1 MSGVGNELLLP
12 TETVGKR
19 LDHVFREQN
28 NHRNQNQSHQKSGKY
43 GDPQNLVQCF
53 LFALVLLEQNDL
65 KIVVRHN
72 GVLIG
77 FLYRNAAAVPMLLQN
92 ITYQRFS
99 LLAADLGWQISAAH
113 CRKTAAGIRDQIETV
128 SLR

>member
-1 MSGVGNELLLP
+1 MCLESR
-12 TETVGKR
+12 TITAI
-19 LDHVFREQN
+19 
-28 NHRNQNQSHQKSGKY
+28 RNQSSSKSGKY

-99 LLAADLGWQISAAH
+99 LLAADLSRADFRCTLRKD
-113 CRKTAAGIRDQIETV
+113 CRRNP
-128 SLR
+128 